1 MNRILIA
8 TDGSECASE
17 ALEQGLS
24 IADELGAAATVL
36 YVRQPPSQYLGEP
49 YYQDVLTE
57 EARRERAVLDEA
69 RRHGDSRDVDVE
81 YEVLEGDAVEEIVN
95 LARSWDA
102 DLIVLGS
109 RGLGSFSSLMLGS
122 VSTAVLHQ
130 ADRPV
135 LVAKTPV
142 SAAAAV

>member
-8 TDGSECASE
+8 TDGSDFAGQ
-17 ALEQGLS
+17 ALDQGLA
-24 IADELGAAATVL
+24 IAEELDAAATVL
-36 YVRQPPSQYLGEP
+36 YVRQPPSPYLDEP

-57 EARRERAVLDEA
+57 EARGERAVLDEA
-69 RRHGDSRDVDVE
+69 RRHAGTRDVDVE

-95 LARSWDA
+95 LARSRDA

-109 RGLGSFSSLMLGS
+109 RGLGSISSLTLGS

>member
-1 MNRILIA
+1 MRRILIA
-8 TDGSECASE
+8 SDGSDCARE

-24 IADELGAAATVL
+24 IAAEVGASATVL
-36 YVRQPPSQYLGEP
+36 YVRRPPSPYLGEP

-57 EARRERAVLDEA
+57 EARRERAVLEDAKRRASFHEA
-69 RRHGDSRDVDVE
+69 DVE
-81 YEVLEGDAVEEIVN
+81 YEVLEGDVVDEILN
-95 LARSWDA
+95 LARSRDV

-109 RGLGSFSSLMLGS
+109 RGLGSISSLMLGS

-142 SAAAAV
+142 TAAAAV

>member
-1 MNRILIA
+1 MKRVLIA
-8 TDGSECASE
+8 TDGSDFADE
-17 ALEQGLS
+17 ALEQGLG
-24 IADELGAAATVL
+24 IAEQLGAAATVL
-36 YVRQPPSQYLGEP
+36 YVRQPPPPNLGEP
-49 YYQDVLTE
+49 YYRDVLSD
-57 EARRERAVLDEA
+57 EARRERAVLGGA
-69 RRHGDSRDVDVE
+69 RRHAGSHDVDVE

-95 LARSWDA
+95 LGRSRDA

-109 RGLGSFSSLMLGS
+109 RGLGSISSLTLGS

>member
-8 TDGSECASE
+8 TDGSEFAGE
-17 ALEQGLS
+17 ALEQGLA
-24 IADELGAAATVL
+24 IAEELGAVATVL
-36 YVRQPPSQYLGEP
+36 YVRQPPSPYLGEP

-57 EARRERAVLDEA
+57 EARRKHSVLDDA
-69 RRHGDSRDVDVE
+69 KRHAGLHDVDVE
-81 YEVLEGDAVEEIVN
+81 YEVREGDAVEEIVN
-95 LARSWDA
+95 LARSRDA

-109 RGLGSFSSLMLGS
+109 RGLGSISSLTLGS

-135 LVAKTPV
+135 LVAKTPI